1 MKNSSKR
8 IYIIGSF
15 IMVLLIG
22 LSIFLIGMLSNN
34 TKKPQAEDGSV
45 YYTIKVP
52 KITVVSIYVTGQGVN
67 KTSSTLYEDTYTVE
81 EGTKVVLRAVKPKYS
96 LIG

>member
-45 YYTIKVP
+45 YYSIKVN
-52 KITVVSIYVTGQGVN
+52 KITVVSINVNRQG
-67 KTSSTLYEDTYTVE
+67 E
-81 EGTKVVLRAVKPKYS
+81 TKD
-96 LIG
+96 